1 MKKNFLITGILATS
15 VFVFAAD
22 KIVKRT
28 EIFSG
33 KPAEPIVTQLVTPDY
48 LAENTIQVAIL
59 LDTSNSMD
67 GLIDQAKSRLWNI
80 VNTLTTLK
88 YDGKTPKIEIAL
100 YEYGNDGISDK
111 NWIRKVTPLTQD
123 LDLISEKLFSL
134 KTNGGTEYCGAV
146 IKDAVS
152 QLEWN
157 NSTNSMKLV
166 YIAGNEAFNQEGI
179 NYKEAIADAKK
190 KNIYINTI
198 FCGSRDE
205 GIRTFWQDGATQGNG
220 KFFNID
226 SDRKV
231 IYIPTPYDDR
241 ISECNLKLNDTY
253 IGYGSAGNS
262 KKIMQETQDQNAAS
276 ISYSNSV
283 ERTVAKSK
291 KAAYR
296 NDSWDLVDKAESD
309 KDYINKINTA
319 DLPYELKGKSKAEIA
334 IIVDQKTKDR
344 STLQKEI
351 AELAVKRQA
360 FIDIEMKKRGGAE
373 SDDLGKAIESSI
385 FDLAG
390 KNGYKN

>member
-15 VFVFAAD
+15 VLVFATD

-33 KPAEPIVTQLVTPDY
+33 KPAEPIVKKLVTPDY

-123 LDLISEKLFSL
+123 LDLISEKLFAL

-190 KNIYINTI
+190 NNIYINTI

-253 IGYGSAGNS
+253 IGYGSTGNS
-262 KKIMQETQDQNAAS
+262 KKIMQETQDENAAS

-309 KDYINKINTA
+309 KDYIHKINTD
-319 DLPYELKGKSKAEIA
+319 DLPSELKGKSKAEIA

>member
-1 MKKNFLITGILATS
+1 M
-15 VFVFAAD
+15 
-22 KIVKRT
+22 
-28 EIFSG
+28 
-33 KPAEPIVTQLVTPDY
+33 
-48 LAENTIQVAIL
+48 
-59 LDTSNSMD
+59 
-67 GLIDQAKSRLWNI
+67 
-80 VNTLTTLK
+80 
-88 YDGKTPKIEIAL
+88 
-100 YEYGNDGISDK
+100 
-111 NWIRKVTPLTQD
+111 
-123 LDLISEKLFSL
+123 
-134 KTNGGTEYCGAV
+134 
-146 IKDAVS
+146 
-152 QLEWN
+152 
-157 NSTNSMKLV
+157 
-166 YIAGNEAFNQEGI
+166 
-179 NYKEAIADAKK
+179 
-190 KNIYINTI
+190 
-198 FCGSRDE
+198 
-205 GIRTFWQDGATQGNG
+205 
-220 KFFNID
+220 
-226 SDRKV
+226 

-309 KDYINKINTA
+309 KDYINKINTD
-319 DLPYELKGKSKAEIA
+319 DLPSELKGKSKAEIA